1 MLFLMGP
8 ADRVGLN
15 ELRGSFEIPFVF
27 CGLSVGGVFS
37 CELFIG
43 CAVTGLGIVGDSTP
57 WLGSRD
63 LGGGCS
69 RHLGSRVPSLQKLI
83 WFSIVVCGR
92 KPPGITL
99 KPPGTILKTSGGRG
113 KKFPR
118 LQFGRE
124 GSQGRASF
132 GNRPELS
139 PTTFGWRLRVHSE
152 LKGEIL
158 QTILEQSGRLSSMRH
173 LS

>member
-1 MLFLMGP
+1 M
-8 ADRVGLN
+8 
-15 ELRGSFEIPFVF
+15 
-27 CGLSVGGVFS
+27 
-37 CELFIG
+37 
-43 CAVTGLGIVGDSTP
+43 TGLGIVGVSTP
-57 WLGSRD
+57 WLGFVEGSRD
-63 LGGGCS
+63 LGACS
-69 RHLGSRVPSLQKLI
+69 RGRHLGSRVPSLQKLI
-83 WFSIVVCGR
+83 WFSIVCGGR

-118 LQFGRE
+118 LQFGRD

-139 PTTFGWRLRVHSE
+139 PTTFGCLLRVHSE

>member
-1 MLFLMGP
+1 
-8 ADRVGLN
+8 
-15 ELRGSFEIPFVF
+15 
-27 CGLSVGGVFS
+27 
-37 CELFIG
+37 
-43 CAVTGLGIVGDSTP
+43 VTGLAIVGVSTP
-57 WLGSRD
+57 WPGFVVCACGSRD
-63 LGGGCS
+63 LGGCRGAG

-83 WFSIVVCGR
+83 WFSIVCGR

-118 LQFGRE
+118 LQFGRD
-124 GSQGRASF
+124 GSQGLASF
-132 GNRPELS
+132 GRRPKLS
-139 PTTFGWRLRVHSE
+139 PPTTFGCRLRVHSE